1 MILKL
6 QRINLL
12 AVLLIFIAASC
23 QQAEKTVD
31 RQPNFIII
39 FADDMG
45 YGDVAS
51 YGHPTIR
58 TTNLDRMA
66 SQGQK
71 WTNFYTAASVCTPSR
86 AGLLTGR
93 LPIRSGMVSNKK
105 RVLFPDSKGGL
116 PQSENTIAKLLK
128 QADYKTA
135 CIGKWHLGHL
145 PEFLPTSH
153 GFDSYFGIPYSND
166 MDRIGGAGYIEA
178 CKNPEGENFNVPLMR
193 DEDIIERPAFQPT
206 IIQRYTSETVRFIEE
221 NQKDPFFIY
230 LAHNMPHVPLYPSDQ
245 FKGKS
250 ERGIYGDVIEEI
262 DWSVGQILE
271 SLERTGLDKNTMVIF
286 TSDNGPWLMF
296 QEHGGS
302 AGLLRDGKGSTFDG
316 GMRVPSL
323 FYWNGTIKPAMVIDN
338 GTTMDLL
345 PTICSLAGVKLPN
358 DRKYDGYDLS
368 PVLLSLGYDDSL
380 NVAFDEDLTY
390 EVTCYIA
397 GIAYVLAGT
406 YIQEKS
412 SEGDIWD
419 ITLNQTSFNGAAAEL
434 TSQGIFEVYAAS
446 PDSMWYEVAQTNP
459 EIAGITAPTA
469 AAGFGSTSGGAF
481 GLTNIQKYLKQ

>member
-58 TTNLDRMA
+58 TPNLDRMA

-93 LPIRSGMVSNKK
+93 LPIRSGMASNKR

-153 GFDSYFGIPYSND
+153 GFDSYFGSPYSND

-193 DEDIIERPAFQPT
+193 DENIIERPAFQPT

-230 LAHNMPHVPLYPSDQ
+230 LAHNMPHVPLFPSDQ

-323 FYWNGTIKPAMVIDN
+323 FYWNGTIKPAIVIDN

-368 PVLLSLGYDDSL
+368 DVLLRNQRSPRKEVVYYRGEKLYAYKLDNYKAHFITKSAYGANDEVIHNPPLLFNLATDPSEKFDVSEEHPDVIQHIL
-380 NVAFDEDLTY
+380 AKVALH
-390 EVTCYIA
+390 
-397 GIAYVLAGT
+397 
-406 YIQEKS
+406 
-412 SEGDIWD
+412 
-419 ITLNQTSFNGAAAEL
+419 NQTLMPAVNQLEL
-434 TSQGIFEVYAAS
+434 R
-446 PDSMWYEVAQTNP
+446 
-459 EIAGITAPTA
+459 
-469 AAGFGSTSGGAF
+469 
-481 GLTNIQKYLKQ
+481 